1 MNRLLM
7 LGVSAGFALCLGLA
21 GSGDA
26 LAQSSHCD
34 PEDREVPG
42 NEISPCKWPNPTT
55 VTHVSYQVFPDY
67 PVCRER
73 IRFHGIG
80 AADLPLKSRT
90 EALWYM
96 WDDRVLRKSRGAKS
110 AFNEYIPLTNT
121 VLENFARH
129 VRYYSYPS
137 PPEGEK
143 YKYGVGYVDIL
154 TAATWRPDQL
164 PALTRLYTTA
174 TAEVLLVLSV
184 SPSVA
189 GASSYHIW
197 TNRVPAPPEMSSQ
210 LALVDACLAELEL
223 HQERL
228 RVLQIQQ
235 EEQIRTQALVAR
247 LETLSKLAVPLR
259 EQIELRLRG
268 AEERAR
274 ITSEW
279 LAEQEVVEAELEE
292 LTAALSVQVEEY
304 NAISRAFLESLGKY
318 QESIAA
324 RLRTAQAQ
332 EEAIQ
337 DEIDALRQQT
347 AGASTPDATDS

>member
-1 MNRLLM
+1 MNRLLT
-7 LGVSAGFALCLGLA
+7 LGVLAGLALCLGLA
-21 GSGDA
+21 GSGDV

-34 PEDREVPG
+34 PKDREIPG
-42 NEISPCKWPNPTT
+42 NELSPCKWPNPTT
-55 VTHVSYQVFPDY
+55 VTHVTYEVYPDY
-67 PVCRER
+67 PVCRDR

-80 AADLPLKSRT
+80 ASDLPPKSKT
-90 EALWYM
+90 SFSMYL
-96 WDDRVLRKSRGAKS
+96 WDDPVQQRSRLFSSRRTTDARLSTLDSWPHEFRVHA
-110 AFNEYIPLTNT
+110 EYETD
-121 VLENFARH
+121 H
-129 VRYYSYPS
+129 VDVP
-137 PPEGEK
+137 GNQ
-143 YKYGVGYVDIL
+143 
-154 TAATWRPDQL
+154 TWRIGEL
-164 PALTRLYTTA
+164 PETTNFYTPTS
-174 TAEVLLVLSV
+174 AEVLLFMLIR
-184 SPSVA
+184 PSVA
-189 GASSYHIW
+189 NALFYNIF
-197 TNRVPAPPEMSSQ
+197 TNRVPAPAQITSQ

-247 LETLSKLAVPLR
+247 LETLSQLAVPLR

-337 DEIDALRQQT
+337 DEIDTLRQQP

>member
-7 LGVSAGFALCLGLA
+7 LGVLAMLALCLGLA
-21 GSGDA
+21 GSGDV
-26 LAQSSHCD
+26 LAQASSHCD

-55 VTHVSYQVFPDY
+55 VTHATYEVY
-67 PVCRER
+67 PEYPICRER
-73 IRFHGIG
+73 IRFHGVG
-80 AADLPLKSRT
+80 AADLPPERKTSFVT
-90 EALWYM
+90 YV
-96 WDDRVLRKSRGAKS
+96 WDDRVLQKNFWGTSKRVIVNGKPPVENLGSLSAHRSR
-110 AFNEYIPLTNT
+110 F
-121 VLENFARH
+121 
-129 VRYYSYPS
+129 
-137 PPEGEK
+137 
-143 YKYGVGYVDIL
+143 KYGPDHVDVL
-154 TAATWRPDQL
+154 SNASWRIGEL
-164 PALTRLYTTA
+164 PELTRLYTTS
-174 TAEVLLVLSV
+174 TAEVLLAVAV
-184 SPSVA
+184 NPSVA
-189 GASSYHIW
+189 NVQRYFIW
-197 TNRVPAPPEMSSQ
+197 TNPVPAPPEMTSQ

-223 HQERL
+223 HEERL

-247 LETLSKLAVPLR
+247 LETLSQLAVPLK

-279 LAEQEVVEAELEE
+279 LAEQEVVEAELGE

-337 DEIDALRQQT
+337 DEIDTLRQQP